1 MKWRAMLLLH
11 LCLCGTTLA
20 ANIDAVRSCRDKMLP
35 PFPPSTRELLVI
47 IDQTTPLSPALQ
59 QLVADS
65 IRPLL
70 VAGSSFSIAV
80 FSAYTQDHYADVLAA
95 GTLEAGLPSEARDD
109 VAKPLLLK
117 LDLCRRRQPQQA
129 AQAAG
134 QALRA
139 AYLGTSGE
147 IARSDILASLKAL
160 SSVIGRSTAPEKI
173 VLIASDMLENSSVA
187 NFYADRG
194 RAVRKLAA
202 AKELRGVEDKRLLAD
217 FGGARVY
224 VIGAGL
230 LAGEAAFKHSYR
242 DPQTMQALHAFWDEY
257 FTRSNAR
264 LVEFGQ
270 PALLN
275 PVR

>member
-1 MKWRAMLLLH
+1 MKWSALLPQ
-11 LCLCGTTLA
+11 LCLSGAALA
-20 ANIDAVRSCRDKMLP
+20 GNTDAVPSCHDKMLP
-35 PFPPSTRELLVI
+35 PFPPSARELLVV

-59 QLVADS
+59 QLVANN
-65 IRPLL
+65 IKPFL
-70 VAGSSFSIAV
+70 VAGSSFSVVV
-80 FSAYTQDHYADVLAA
+80 FSAYTQNHYTDVLTA
-95 GTLEAGLPSEARDD
+95 GKLEAALPAEVRND
-109 VAKPLLLK
+109 VAKPALSK
-117 LDLCRRRQPQQA
+117 LDLCQQRQPRQA

-139 AYLGTSGE
+139 AYQGTSGD
-147 IARSDILASLKAL
+147 IAKSDIFASLKSI
-160 SSVIGRSTAPEKI
+160 SSIIKQSTAPEKI

-187 NFYADRG
+187 NFYTDQG
-194 RAVRKLAA
+194 RAVRNLTP
-202 AKELRGVEDKRLLAD
+202 AKEIRAVEDNRLLTD

-230 LAGEAAFKHSYR
+230 LADEAAHSKSYR
-242 DPQTMQALHAFWDEY
+242 DPKTMRSLHTFWNEY
-257 FTRSNAR
+257 FSKSNAK